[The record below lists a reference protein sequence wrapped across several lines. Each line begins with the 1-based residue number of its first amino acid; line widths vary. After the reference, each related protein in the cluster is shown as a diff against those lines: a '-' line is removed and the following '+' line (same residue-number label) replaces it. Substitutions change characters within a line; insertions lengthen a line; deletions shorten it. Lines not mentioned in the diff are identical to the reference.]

1 MYISFTNCYFVNSTG
16 TAIQANNSVIS
27 LFETNHFINNTGKE
41 GGALSLLESRLHLN
55 NNSTTFFDRN
65 KANYGGVIFATPLY
79 SNITLA
85 YSTTLPLCTL
95 GLPSYGIN
103 TSTDFNVLVNV
114 TVYSDTQAL
123 YTGNTIFYGAFEHCL
138 YMSLTNDGTSTSLVQ
153 TNLQELLFPSHYIYS
168 VPSNL
173 ILCGASQFENRVV
186 LSTYPG
192 ANFNLSIKT
201 VGESYANIL
210 PVLIREKL
218 CVDDS
223 RKCKLDYLSELR
235 YGVGKELVTTDCNNI
250 TYSVHA
256 LSKKI
261 FLDIQIHQ

>member
-1 MYISFTNCYFVNSTG
+1 MISSVKYKSLYGESDTKFVEKYEEEYRLNRGFLDQVAFQSTSFISNTLGPESFKGIVGATHVYISFTNCYFVNSTG

-153 TNLQELLFPSHYIYS
+153 TYKNYYSHH
-168 VPSNL
+168 
-173 ILCGASQFENRVV
+173 
-186 LSTYPG
+186 
-192 ANFNLSIKT
+192 
-201 VGESYANIL
+201 
-210 PVLIREKL
+210 
-218 CVDDS
+218 
-223 RKCKLDYLSELR
+223 
-235 YGVGKELVTTDCNNI
+235 I
-250 TYSVHA
+250 TYILYHPT
-256 LSKKI
+256 
-261 FLDIQIHQ
+261 